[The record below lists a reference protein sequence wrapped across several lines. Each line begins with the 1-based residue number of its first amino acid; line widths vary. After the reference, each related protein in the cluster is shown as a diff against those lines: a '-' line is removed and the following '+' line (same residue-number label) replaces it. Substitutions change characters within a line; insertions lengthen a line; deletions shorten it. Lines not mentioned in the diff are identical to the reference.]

1 MAEEKDEF
9 QPKFQRE
16 VPDSWKKHPEV
27 KIIEEHKVVEGETL
41 SHIAL
46 KYYGNAGRDYWMVI
60 YEFNKAVIG
69 DNPGMIRVGTVLK
82 IPELPANLK
91 K

>member
-1 MAEEKDEF
+1 MAEEKDKF
-9 QPKFQRE
+9 SPKFQRE
-16 VPDSWKKHPEV
+16 VPKAWKQQEV
-27 KIIEEHKVVEGETL
+27 KILGEHKVAEGETL

-46 KYYGNAGRDYWMVI
+46 KFYGNASREYWMVI
-60 YEFNKAVIG
+60 YEFNKGVIG
-69 DNPGMIRVGTVLK
+69 DNPGMIRIGTELK

>member
-9 QPKFQRE
+9 KPKFQKQ
-16 VPDSWKKHPEV
+16 VPDSWKKKPEV
-27 KIIEEHKVVEGETL
+27 KILAEHKVAEGETL

-46 KYYGNAGRDYWMVI
+46 KHYGNAGRDYWMVI

-69 DNPGMIRVGTVLK
+69 DNPGMIRIGTELK

>member
-1 MAEEKDEF
+1 MAEEKEISKS
-9 QPKFQRE
+9 KFQHDILDKMKQ
-16 VPDSWKKHPEV
+16 PAEV
-27 KIIEEHKVVEGETL
+27 KILAEHTIGEDETL

-46 KYYGNAGRDYWMVI
+46 KHYGNAGRDFWMVI

-69 DNPGMIRVGTVLK
+69 DNPGLVRPGTVLK
-82 IPELPANLK
+82 IPELPDTLK